1 MFIAANTRQPAIGR
15 RLTEYFEMVFLE
27 ILPSAYMV
35 GFPRA
40 SHIIIGMLSLAVN

>member
-1 MFIAANTRQPAIGR
+1 
-15 RLTEYFEMVFLE
+15 MVFLE

-40 SHIIIGMLSLAVN
+40 GHIYFDSITTYVRNLQINIFNIHAIGM